1 MSTSIL
7 IIVFLIGISGCAGT
21 YTKKGTGTA
30 LGALTGGA
38 LAYGLGKNSSN
49 KEIWTVLGIGLGAMM
64 GSTIG
69 AQLDERDRLLAGRAL
84 QATLETSPDNT
95 AGGWNN
101 PNTGNN
107 GVFRPTKTFQA
118 TQLDTTGHYMVHC
131 REFTQTVWIGNK
143 TQQAYG
149 TACRQRD
156 GSWKIRQ

>member
-1 MSTSIL
+1 MKKL
-7 IIVFLIGISGCAGT
+7 MMIGLVTLPLLGGCA
-21 YTKKGTGTA
+21 TKMQTGTA

-38 LAYGLGKNSSN
+38 LAYGLGKDSSN
-49 KEIWTVLGIGLGAMM
+49 KEIWTVLGLGLGAMM

-107 GVFRPTKTFQA
+107 GVIMPTRTLVMSSGQP
-118 TQLDTTGHYMVHC
+118 C
-131 REFTQTVWIGNK
+131 REFTQTIFVGGK
-143 TQQAYG
+143 SQEGYG
-149 TACRQRD
+149 RACRQTD
-156 GSWKIRQ
+156 GSWKIM